1 MVSTCNAEAD
11 QVADSAPADA
21 VAQIRQGCEKL
32 RLCANQCVA
41 YDGQVDSSCVAHCV
55 LPNSS
60 GRGGS
65 STTNAKDTPPSAA
78 KHNEKDK
85 RGLCIQAGEFRD
97 HQLFHLWDTQQKKYT
112 VFTEGSKQMALI
124 RSKTTD
130 LLDDDWWAGSTAAA
144 VAIEIRGF
152 SDMVNDTLSL
162 FIPEGQLLAGSI
174 HHAAEIAKGV
184 TVVGDLV
191 TYTKENAEAAAK
203 QNAGEVFA
211 QYGGQIGATT
221 KLLID
226 AAAYAR
232 TKKDQED
239 YREEVQMQVRRINQ
253 NLRDLESK
261 RKQAVERMDAYQ
273 EIVRGIDMIC
283 ANEAQ
288 KGLSVNGPN

>member
-1 MVSTCNAEAD
+1 
-11 QVADSAPADA
+11 
-21 VAQIRQGCEKL
+21 
-32 RLCANQCVA
+32 
-41 YDGQVDSSCVAHCV
+41 VAHCV
-55 LPNSS
+55 LPSSS
-60 GRGGS
+60 GRAVAGN
-65 STTNAKDTPPSAA
+65 THANDTAPSAA
-78 KHNEKDK
+78 KRNENDK

-112 VFTEGSKQMALI
+112 VFTEGSKQMASI
-124 RSKTTD
+124 RSKTTN
-130 LLDDDWWAGSTAAA
+130 LLDDDWWAGSTGAA
-144 VAIEIRGF
+144 VAIEIKGF

-211 QYGGQIGATT
+211 QYSGQLGATT

-226 AAAYAR
+226 AAAYAK

-239 YREEVQMQVRRINQ
+239 YRDEVQAQVRRINQ
-253 NLRDLESK
+253 NLRELDSK
-261 RKQAVERMDAYQ
+261 RKQAMQRMDAYQ
-273 EIVRGIDMIC
+273 EIVRGIDLIC

-288 KGLSVNGPN
+288 KMLSVNGPH